1 MHACNLPQISRLI
14 SHTQLLIPSSSSLV
28 TWQGV
33 LGTSDGVLP
42 PFTTSAQAEGAIEGV
57 YTDYRLKYTS
67 STNFTYSRFDK
78 RPSLVERLRPKF
90 SLFGKWRAASSSEW
104 EGKKKEL

>member
-1 MHACNLPQISRLI
+1 M
-14 SHTQLLIPSSSSLV
+14 

-57 YTDYRLKYTS
+57 YTEYIVGALGQHTG
-67 STNFTYSRFDK
+67 TRFNRFSNCDASGQDK
-78 RPSLVERLRPKF
+78 
-90 SLFGKWRAASSSEW
+90 
-104 EGKKKEL
+104 

>member
-1 MHACNLPQISRLI
+1 M
-14 SHTQLLIPSSSSLV
+14 

-57 YTDYRLKYTS
+57 YTDYRLKYPS
-67 STNFTYSRFDK
+67 STNFTYSRFDN
-78 RPSLVERLRPKF
+78 RPSLVERLRPNF
-90 SLFGKWRAASSSEW
+90 SLFGKWRAAFSSEW